1 MMMVMKFMMKIIIT
15 DMDVDNKDDENYQV
29 FLKIVIT
36 TMILMKISTD
46 EDHCEHDNNTDS
58 HDEYGDSDDDNDN
71 YDKVCLAKN
80 NYFKYS
86 S

>member
-1 MMMVMKFMMKIIIT
+1 
-15 DMDVDNKDDENYQV
+15 
-29 FLKIVIT
+29 
-36 TMILMKISTD
+36 MILMMISTD

>member
-1 MMMVMKFMMKIIIT
+1 M
-15 DMDVDNKDDENYQV
+15 
-29 FLKIVIT
+29 VIT
-36 TMILMKISTD
+36 TMILMMISTD